1 MNQNAIMKAVVNY
14 SKKRF
19 SKNKPTNNVGNLS
32 EILGNNKI
40 SNAAGRK
47 IIVDPT
53 HVRVNSVK
61 NQLTRTNSG
70 VFLYMIYYNTLSG
83 KFTTTF
89 NRPNPVFEY
98 GTKHFQMRR
107 KNLENDVIVA
117 SGELH
122 IDEAGNVVYN
132 MLSGTYMM
140 KILMFYTIYPKPY
153 EKNNMEKFYKDL
165 IPRVLKAQNPFIKK
179 VTFNDTNLVNPVLK
193 KKVTMQELI
202 NSGVQMTEIK
212 RKTSQK

>member
-1 MNQNAIMKAVVNY
+1 MNSVLKEIVNY

-19 SKNKPTNNVGNLS
+19 SKNNPVKNIGNLS
-32 EILGNNKI
+32 EIMSNNKI

-47 IIVDPT
+47 FIIDPT
-53 HVRVNSVK
+53 HLRVNSVK
-61 NQLTRTNSG
+61 NQLTNTNSG

-117 SGELH
+117 SGELN
-122 IDEAGNVVYN
+122 IDASGNVVYN
-132 MLSGTYMM
+132 MLSGTYML
-140 KILMFYTIYPKPY
+140 KILIFDAADSKPY
-153 EKNNMEKFYKDL
+153 NRNTMEKFYKEL
-165 IPRVLKAQNPFIKK
+165 IPRVLKMQNPFIKK
-179 VTFNDTNLVNPVLK
+179 VTYEDIDMVNPILK
-193 KKVTMQELI
+193 KKVTLQELK
-202 NSGVQMTEIK
+202 NSGVNMTEIK
-212 RKTSQK
+212 KRSSR

>member
-19 SKNKPTNNVGNLS
+19 SKNKPENNVGNLS

-53 HVRVNSVK
+53 HLRVNSVK
-61 NQLTRTNSG
+61 NQLTNTNSG

-117 SGELH
+117 SGELN
-122 IDEAGNVVYN
+122 IDASGNVVYN
-132 MLSGTYMM
+132 MLSGTYML
-140 KILMFYTIYPKPY
+140 KILMFYTYDPKPY
-153 EKNNMEKFYKDL
+153 NRNTMEKFYKDL

-179 VTFNDTNLVNPVLK
+179 VTYEDTDMVNPILK
-193 KKVTMQELI
+193 KKVTLQELT

-212 RKTSQK
+212 KRSSR